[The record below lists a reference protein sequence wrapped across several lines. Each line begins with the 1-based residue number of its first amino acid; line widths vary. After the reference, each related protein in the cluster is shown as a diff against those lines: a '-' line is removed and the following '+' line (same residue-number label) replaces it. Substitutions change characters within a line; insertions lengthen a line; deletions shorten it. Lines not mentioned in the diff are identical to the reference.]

1 MKNFLFLL
9 VMFFLGGCANRPNVQ
24 FFFNPETKMSVDV
37 PITIQV
43 SHEDLAGVRQE
54 LQILLQQSG
63 YQIHSPIAGKKTMT
77 LNQEKRFTE
86 INSLDES
93 QMYTQQEF
101 QKYGTVNMLTIEYT
115 VAYNA
120 DGNILVDKA
129 RNFLIG
135 SFFVEIANSKT
146 GVILMSMRYPPVRSR
161 FYRKSELLKNFVRR
175 LNFCVKEN
183 RCDEMSQRFR

>member
-1 MKNFLFLL
+1 
-9 VMFFLGGCANRPNVQ
+9 
-24 FFFNPETKMSVDV
+24 
-37 PITIQV
+37 
-43 SHEDLAGVRQE
+43 
-54 LQILLQQSG
+54 
-63 YQIHSPIAGKKTMT
+63 MT

-115 VAYNA
+115 VVYNA

-129 RNFLIG
+129 GNFLIG

-146 GVILMSMRYPPVRSR
+146 GVILMSMRYPVRSR